1 MTNEPEQN
9 NRDILRQKVAEQF
22 PDEDQAQILAL
33 LNQYESESAAGRL
46 RVQLAVLKL
55 SEGNLSQLRKYLE
68 VARTD
73 YRDVLF
79 WAETPERAKAV
90 GERIVQSQR
99 REAQD
104 NFRRY
109 VILLL
114 VAAVLFIAMG
124 ARLTTTLGERVV
136 MTGIFLL
143 VGVLAYWRIQTG
155 RL

>member
-1 MTNEPEQN
+1 MTNKPEQN
-9 NRDILRQKVAEQF
+9 SRDILRQKLAEQF
-22 PDEDQAQILAL
+22 PGEDQAQLLAL

-79 WAETPERAKAV
+79 WAETPERAKAA

-114 VAAVLFIAMG
+114 VAALLFIAMG